1 MLHALVKVVVLPLSS
16 TGITTSC
23 QAIYMASEIRDQ
35 ECGQPA
41 LASTSALAG
50 PAVPATRAR
59 PSMAPAAKRSSPS
72 KAVVV
77 VDAFARS
84 GHEATSWVS
93 SVLPLGSAAPSKS
106 WNHVLTQDGWRS
118 PDTALCFQMHRATKS
133 RPASVLPWA
142 TKTLCRLRRP
152 KPATSDRCQ
161 LKVCIAAACTQPRL
175 VESCQQCCCTLCH
188 ASSCPRSTGGVQLR
202 GQDG

>member
-77 VDAFARS
+77 VDAFA
-84 GHEATSWVS
+84 EAVMRQ
-93 SVLPLGSAAPSKS
+93 PAGSHPCCL
-106 WNHVLTQDGWRS
+106 WGLQLH
-118 PDTALCFQMHRATKS
+118 PRAGTMS
-133 RPASVLPWA
+133 
-142 TKTLCRLRRP
+142 
-152 KPATSDRCQ
+152 
-161 LKVCIAAACTQPRL
+161 
-175 VESCQQCCCTLCH
+175 
-188 ASSCPRSTGGVQLR
+188 
-202 GQDG
+202 